1 MLLVGVKNDA
11 ITLENALTVPQK
23 VKQYSVSYHT
33 HTKKSG
39 KANINILSC

>member
-23 VKQYSVSYHT
+23 VKHSYHVT
-33 HTKKSG
+33 
-39 KANINILSC
+39 